1 MRALAKLIRVNS
13 PDLVLFVGEA
23 LVGNEAVDQLVKFNR
38 ALVDHSEEGNTR
50 TIDGIVLTKFDTI
63 DDKVVGGGGG
73 VGSVIAF
80 VTVFGKTNRLARKTN
95 FFFIALLPFTSSEDA
110 AVQI

>member
-1 MRALAKLIRVNS
+1 MCTILPPLQLIRVNQ

-38 ALVDHSEEGNTR
+38 ALVDHAHSEQPR

-63 DDKVVGGGGG
+63 DDKVQEVRTLTP
-73 VGSVIAF
+73 SPLPPSPPLP
-80 VTVFGKTNRLARKTN
+80 NRLG
-95 FFFIALLPFTSSEDA
+95 LPSA
-110 AVQI
+110 